1 MRKAEIS
8 HAKVWKC
15 PIKLEISMNIAS
27 LENMSVLFTFK
38 HPPNTTS
45 MFNLEVYLMEWNR
58 QNVTRTDTT
67 AEAVKTCLQFI
78 HWSTDLLKSKPDRN
92 WQGKITLHVSYKSAL
107 IILMK
112 PWKYKIRKNV
122 NSDFSI
128 VTMRR
133 VVIIFFEL
141 RVSHA
146 NILIARHSMIILCL
160 KTVLDCNSLIYK

>member
-1 MRKAEIS
+1 
-8 HAKVWKC
+8 
-15 PIKLEISMNIAS
+15 
-27 LENMSVLFTFK
+27 
-38 HPPNTTS
+38 
-45 MFNLEVYLMEWNR
+45 
-58 QNVTRTDTT
+58 
-67 AEAVKTCLQFI
+67 
-78 HWSTDLLKSKPDRN
+78 
-92 WQGKITLHVSYKSAL
+92 
-107 IILMK
+107 MK